1 MRLVAAV
8 LSEFSDH
15 SDHSDQPKLPAVPRL
30 RSLTLKAFHLEEG
43 NATNLI
49 IALNSIVSRASQVA
63 TSTNLGISWKWGY
76 SSSPKDS
83 SQKKKVVWVKTVKTN
98 HQPGGR
104 ILWVPNS
111 IPTAPPKW
119 QPWRYHRIPTFRI
132 TLPTRLLSHVI
143 PWAKSNIWRM
153 IAGWFNL
160 LPLTQRAQIYGCSSP
175 NLVS

>member
-83 SQKKKVVWVKTVKTN
+83 SQKKKGGMSQN
-98 HQPGGR
+98 SQNQPSARWKNFVGSKQY
-104 ILWVPNS
+104 PNGS
-111 IPTAPPKW
+111 TKMAAME
-119 QPWRYHRIPTFRI
+119 
-132 TLPTRLLSHVI
+132 V
-143 PWAKSNIWRM
+143 
-153 IAGWFNL
+153 
-160 LPLTQRAQIYGCSSP
+160 SP
-175 NLVS
+175 NPNF